1 MSRKLPPIQP
11 DTTWLIHDI
20 ASLGHIVRNQRAKLA
35 LRIDD
40 AAALCG
46 VSADL
51 LSRCENGKPITTN
64 KLLLI
69 LQGMGLHLMTLPA
82 QHAVRLAPALQALTK
97 ELDQTP

>member
-1 MSRKLPPIQP
+1 MPRKLPSIQP
-11 DTTWLIHDI
+11 DTTWLIQDI
-20 ASLGHIVRNQRAKLA
+20 ASLGRIVRNQRAKLA

-46 VSADL
+46 VSSDL
-51 LSRCENGKPITTN
+51 LSRLENGKPITTN

-82 QHAVRLAPALQALTK
+82 QHAVRLAPALQSLTK
-97 ELDQTP
+97 ELGQTQ